1 LKEHQDRA
9 AEFGS
14 ETDLDGAVADVVAR
28 GEVEL
33 PPYPAIAFRIARLVR
48 GGDYG
53 MDELGRL
60 VSSDQSLAADLLR
73 VANSPVYQRGTPVAS
88 IPAAAARVGAE
99 ELSRLALALGLG
111 PVAAAR
117 GPLAPLRRGVW
128 HDALASAAM
137 CRDIA
142 RARHLDADDAFTCGL
157 LHDFGRVI
165 TIAAIERIAAG
176 SRPARAMPVSFW
188 NAVVDRYHVGIG
200 RTLAARWELPEVV
213 SDAISL
219 HHEGESRDPA
229 HQAVVD
235 IVRTVDP
242 LVGLLSRNSSLG
254 EAEVAALS
262 QLSES
267 DTDALER
274 TLQGLPSFIASLEQ
288 PALPEEHDW
297 LEGPPRVPAIPAG
310 DRRVFFHLGGGDF
323 EAVGFGPHQ
332 LHLRG
337 TVPLPEG
344 LLLEVE
350 ALQPRAFSFHA
361 RVLLSWSEGRR
372 FGAVLMPF
380 ALTGPALLHWR
391 ALVPAGSGS

>member
-1 LKEHQDRA
+1 LKVAQERA

-14 ETDLDGAVADVVAR
+14 GTDLDRAVADLVAR
-28 GEVEL
+28 GELEL
-33 PPYPAIAFRIARLVR
+33 PPYPAVAFRIARLVR

-53 MDELGRL
+53 LDELGRL
-60 VSSDQSLAADLLR
+60 VSSDQALAADLLR

-128 HDALASAAM
+128 HDALASGVL
-137 CRDIA
+137 CRDLA

-157 LHDFGRVI
+157 LHDFGRI
-165 TIAAIERIAAG
+165 IAIAAIERIASG
-176 SRPARAMPVSFW
+176 SRPARAMPASFW
-188 NAVVDRYHVGIG
+188 NAVVDRYHVDIG
-200 RTLAARWELPEVV
+200 RTLAMRWELPEVV
-213 SDAISL
+213 ADTIALHHAQGASDAPCQQL
-219 HHEGESRDPA
+219 L
-229 HQAVVD
+229 D

-242 LVGLLSRNSSLG
+242 LVGLLSERSSLG
-254 EAEVAALS
+254 AADVAALS
-262 QLSES
+262 TLSES

-274 TLQGLPSFIASLEQ
+274 TLQGLPAFIASLEQ
-288 PALPEEHDW
+288 PALPEEHAW
-297 LEGPPRVPAIPAG
+297 LEGPPRAPERAAG
-310 DRRVFFHLGGGDF
+310 DRGVYFHVGGGDF
-323 EAVGFGPHQ
+323 AAVGFGPHQ

-344 LLLEVE
+344 LLVEVE
-350 ALQPRAFSFHA
+350 ALQPRAFTFHA
-361 RVLLSWSEGRR
+361 RVLLSWSEGSR
-372 FGAVLMPF
+372 FGVVLMPF

-391 ALVPAGSGS
+391 ALVPAGVEA